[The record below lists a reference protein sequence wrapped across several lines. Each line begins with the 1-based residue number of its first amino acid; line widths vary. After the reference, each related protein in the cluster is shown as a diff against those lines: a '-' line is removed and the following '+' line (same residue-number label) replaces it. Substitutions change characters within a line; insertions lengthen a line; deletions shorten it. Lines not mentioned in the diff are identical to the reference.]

1 MSPIFSSFITLVLI
15 LSILSLV
22 NKFEAI
28 SLQFKSEKMQL
39 AKKQFR
45 DQNEK
50 NYHNEYMWNVKS
62 MHDDFCYCFSHNI

>member
-1 MSPIFSSFITLVLI
+1 LSLIFSSFITFVLI

-39 AKKQFR
+39 VKKQFK

-50 NYHNEYMWNVKS
+50 KLSKLVHVKCEE
-62 MHDDFCYCFSHNI
+62 HAR